1 MQWPSHYNHLVYH
14 VPPASLYEQFLK
26 LLNVHKA
33 CSDLDKGPA
42 LSWQLYSSLLFPIQ
56 WLIHAVINFSYVQLW
71 TPLRKRFFNIEH
83 EEFQIHVSI
92 YGWLKNWGV
101 MQEVS
106 HSHNV
111 WQNRNEITQFTPE
124 LWFYDAFWLTSTNI
138 LKLVMQE
145 VSRAIFSLLKKSKI
159 ILLSRNFISWRRPEI
174 CWTLFHYPWL
184 TS

>member
-33 CSDLDKGPA
+33 CSDLNKAPA
-42 LSWQLYSSLLFPIQ
+42 LSWQLYLSLLFPIQ
-56 WLIHAVINFSYVQLW
+56 WLSHAVINFSRFQLW
-71 TPLRKRFFNIEH
+71 TPSRKRIFNIEH
-83 EEFQIHVSI
+83 EEFQIHVWN
-92 YGWLKNWGV
+92 YGWLKSWGV

-138 LKLVMQE
+138 LKLGGNAR
-145 VSRAIFSLLKKSKI
+145 S
-159 ILLSRNFISWRRPEI
+159 
-174 CWTLFHYPWL
+174 
-184 TS
+184 

>member
-33 CSDLDKGPA
+33 CSDLDKAPA
-42 LSWQLYSSLLFPIQ
+42 LSWQLYLSLLSPIQ
-56 WLIHAVINFSYVQLW
+56 WLSYDTINFSRVQLW
-71 TPLRKRFFNIEH
+71 TPSRKRIFNIEH
-83 EEFQIHVSI
+83 EEFQIHVWN
-92 YGWLKNWGV
+92 YGWLKCWGV

-106 HSHNV
+106 HTDNV

-138 LKLVMQE
+138 LKLGGNAR
-145 VSRAIFSLLKKSKI
+145 S
-159 ILLSRNFISWRRPEI
+159 
-174 CWTLFHYPWL
+174 
-184 TS
+184 